1 MDRQVIELLRTKDE
15 EGIRLLQ
22 KQYANLLYYIVY
34 PILQSKEE
42 TEECLSDIY
51 FLVWDRFEQF
61 DEAIVLQKILL
72 SAADETNCCGAWND
86 GARRGGKIVSSS

>member
-51 FLVWDRFEQF
+51 SYCQKYCLEQAAKEDR
-61 DEAIVLQKILL
+61 
-72 SAADETNCCGAWND
+72 
-86 GARRGGKIVSSS
+86 